1 MKEKNQFFLRSFCLF
16 FTTCAVLFSIWHFPI
31 ARNGFCSL
39 RTFSHLSNLQA
50 EGART
55 PGSVAHA
62 IAIEYITG
70 KLGEYGWTTE
80 IQSGII
86 NGHKYQNILAR
97 RDKSPLRLLL
107 GSHFD
112 SRLVADRDP
121 DIRKRIL
128 PVPGANDGGSST
140 AILLELARIIPADR
154 SEGIAIAFFDIE
166 DQGNID
172 GWDWILGSHE
182 FVRNNQDI
190 PETMILVDMVG
201 GHVQTIQ
208 PPDNSDPYIYSEIQ
222 KTAQELGYG
231 EKFLDPSMHG
241 IIDDHVPFYEAGS
254 RSVDLIDII
263 DPDWHTT
270 SDDLENVSLSS
281 LQEAGETLFVWF
293 LTQ

>member
-1 MKEKNQFFLRSFCLF
+1 MKEKKPFFLRSLCLF
-16 FTTCAVLFSIWHFPI
+16 FTTCFVLFSIWLFPV

-39 RTFSHLSNLQA
+39 RTFTHLSTLQA

-62 IAIEYITG
+62 IAIEYITR
-70 KLGEYGWTTE
+70 KLSEYGWTAE

-86 NGHKYQNILAR
+86 NGHEYHNILAR
-97 RDKSPLRLLL
+97 RDTGPLRLLL

-121 DIRKRIL
+121 DLRKQLL

-140 AILLELARIIPADR
+140 AILLELARIIPPDR
-154 SEGIAIAFFDIE
+154 SEGMAIAFFDIE

-172 GWDWILGSHE
+172 GWDWILGSRE
-182 FVRNNQDI
+182 FVRNNQET
-190 PETMILVDMVG
+190 PETMVLVDMVG
-201 GHVQTIQ
+201 GHIQTIQ
-208 PPDNSDPYIYSEIQ
+208 PPYNSDPEIYSEIQ
-222 KTAQELGYG
+222 KTAQGLGYG
-231 EKFLDPSMHG
+231 ESFLDPSKHG

-281 LQEAGETLFVWF
+281 LQKAGETLFVWI